1 MVPEWKKQPHPLS
14 SLNFL
19 FVHERLKVE
28 CSLDEWGGGGYF
40 KFHNMTLL
48 GCNVTGCR
56 KLHLYIFASQPLP
69 DVALASLVAGRNT
82 PVAVFDLSSQQAAVP
97 QVQLRAAAPVAP
109 SLSGSQQVAVPKTR
123 AFACTSA
130 AAIAFS
136 FHESSSFLPG

>member
-1 MVPEWKKQPHPLS
+1 MS
-14 SLNFL
+14 
-19 FVHERLKVE
+19 
-28 CSLDEWGGGGYF
+28 GGGGGYYF

-109 SLSGSQQVAVPKTR
+109 SLSASRCTKDPSL
-123 AFACTSA
+123 ACTSA